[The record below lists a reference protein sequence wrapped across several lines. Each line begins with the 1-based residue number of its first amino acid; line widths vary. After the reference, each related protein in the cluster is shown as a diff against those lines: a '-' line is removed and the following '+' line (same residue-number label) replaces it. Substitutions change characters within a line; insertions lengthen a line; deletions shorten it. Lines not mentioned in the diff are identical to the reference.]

1 MNMDIRKVNM
11 QKLNQKQKTMLRNVK
26 AQVRNKS
33 KHQNF
38 QIVDILSN
46 TAKQAVTDKLK
57 ETQIIKPGQ
66 KKTNET

>member
-1 MNMDIRKVNM
+1 
-11 QKLNQKQKTMLRNVK
+11 MLRNVK